1 MAWSRLGDNIATHP
15 LMARLLTSCDFDH
28 QLKNEAFGA
37 LVQLTSAS
45 AAHLTD
51 YIVEYGHMAQVAPGR
66 EKVIIEV
73 LSSAGLLFRDEE
85 EDGRKVLRIVDD
97 VEFLHNRSK
106 EEVEIDRRRAA
117 DKRNPELIPAVRHR
131 DGDQCRWCGRT
142 VNWKDRKSW
151 RAATIDSLNAH
162 KESTVETLVVSCKK
176 CNSKRGAGEELE
188 LLPAPEKGK
197 SYYSRHTVDFINS
210 SHWAQ
215 ENGIQIHTAQTEL
228 PIDTS
233 AAPSRQQQESK
244 AAAPVVA
251 AAPTLRA
258 APDADAPSSDEAEMP
273 DWVRE
278 ALIDNDTTKAAPGG
292 VEGMAAPSRQQQE
305 SKAAAP
311 VVAAAP
317 TLRAAPDA
325 DAPTRN
331 HVYNDLVKPTTDQE
345 QITDRQGDGSR
356 SLGTGRDGQRQAG
369 TARKRRR
376 RRGRRGGREE
386 KNG

>member
-1 MAWSRLGDNIATHP
+1 MAWSRFGDNIATHP

-28 QLKNEAFGA
+28 QLKNEAFGL

-73 LSSAGLLFRDEE
+73 LSSAGLLFREKDA
-85 EDGRKVLRIVDD
+85 DGRKVLRIVDD

-162 KESTVETLVVSCKK
+162 KESTVETLVVACKK

-197 SYYSRHTVDFINS
+197 AYYHATQLISSTAHTGLKRTESRSTQPKPNFPSIPRQRRQGS
-210 SHWAQ
+210 SRRV
-215 ENGIQIHTAQTEL
+215 
-228 PIDTS
+228 
-233 AAPSRQQQESK
+233 RQQRPWWQQRRLFEQRR
-244 AAAPVVA
+244 
-251 AAPTLRA
+251 TL
-258 APDADAPSSDEAEMP
+258 
-273 DWVRE
+273 
-278 ALIDNDTTKAAPGG
+278 
-292 VEGMAAPSRQQQE
+292 
-305 SKAAAP
+305 
-311 VVAAAP
+311 
-317 TLRAAPDA
+317 
-325 DAPTRN
+325 TRR
-331 HVYNDLVKPTTDQE
+331 PETMF
-345 QITDRQGDGSR
+345 ITIW
-356 SLGTGRDGQRQAG
+356 
-369 TARKRRR
+369 
-376 RRGRRGGREE
+376 
-386 KNG
+386 

>member
-1 MAWSRLGDNIATHP
+1 MAWSRFGDNIATHP

-28 QLKNEAFGA
+28 QLKNEAFGL

-73 LSSAGLLFRDEE
+73 LSSAGLLFREKDA
-85 EDGRKVLRIVDD
+85 DGRKVLRIVDD

-162 KESTVETLVVSCKK
+162 KESTVETLVVACKK

-197 SYYSRHTVDFINS
+197 AYYSRHTVDFING

-215 ENGIQIHTAQTEL
+215 ENGIQIYTAQTEL

-233 AAPSRQQQESK
+233 
-244 AAAPVVA
+244 
-251 AAPTLRA
+251 
-258 APDADAPSSDEAEMP
+258 
-273 DWVRE
+273 
-278 ALIDNDTTKAAPGG
+278 
-292 VEGMAAPSRQQQE
+292 AAPSRQQQE

-331 HVYNDLVKPTTDQE
+331 HVYNDLVKPTTDQA
-345 QITDRQGDGSR
+345 QITDRWGDGSR
-356 SLGTGRDGQRQAG
+356 SLGTGRAETGRDGKEAPQAQRPSWWKG
-369 TARKRRR
+369 RKEWMI
-376 RRGRRGGREE
+376 GACMILG
-386 KNG
+386 KLCIFVKSLVL